1 MSSTVH
7 RPPSTELQAP
17 VSSRACWPYEGLP
30 STCPPAPR
38 KSQQEESNP
47 QAAVLQTAGAPR
59 PFRHCRLRAEEEG
72 VEPSRHCC
80 SAVFETAA
88 IAGGWLALPLL
99 YHPAAAAGLEPA
111 PFSLTAR
118 CPTVGPHRKQSPRQ
132 DSNLR
137 SPAPKAGALTGLR
150 HSEKLLQPRRLASNH
165 IAPVT
170 FKERFSGRRVR
181 GGA

>member
-1 MSSTVH
+1 MVDSGRSRSCLSPSTVH
-7 RPPSTELQAP
+7 HPPSTDLQAP

-47 QAAVLQTAGAPR
+47 QVAVLQTAGPPR

-88 IAGGWLALPLL
+88 IAHWLAFPGAVGSEGVEPSP
-99 YHPAAAAGLEPA
+99 HGLKDRYA
-111 PFSLTAR
+111 
-118 CPTVGPHRKQSPRQ
+118 
-132 DSNLR
+132 
-137 SPAPKAGALTGLR
+137 ALT
-150 HSEKLLQPRRLASNH
+150 PRPR
-165 IAPVT
+165 
-170 FKERFSGRRVR
+170 
-181 GGA
+181 